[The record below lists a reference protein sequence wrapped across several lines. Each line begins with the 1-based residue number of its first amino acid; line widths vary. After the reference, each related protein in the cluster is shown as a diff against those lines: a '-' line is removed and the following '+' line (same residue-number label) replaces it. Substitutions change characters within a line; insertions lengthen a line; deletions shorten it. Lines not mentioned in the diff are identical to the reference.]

1 MQRCRV
7 FFLNKIRFGIIFS
20 VKNCKLA
27 TMKHKIIYLLPLLWL
42 GSFLS
47 LSAQE
52 NDPDVG
58 KISFITF
65 SDTTNKVKTFFNKG
79 GEWMVLTTNNELFYY
94 GFINEQFG
102 SLDDAVWHYSI
113 PQDSKNEGFN
123 LYTDRDYVYL
133 VSDSEVEVILKSEGS
148 SAYTLRYDNVSS
160 KPYFDGKFFY
170 FMGVYKGDYGQICV
184 EAKKR
189 PKHKWFYKSIKQ
201 FNAPIYTERFII
213 TRDSFN
219 FPITLDYAKGTE
231 ALPQKYEGRCPFPS
245 WVDMFNVYGNDP
257 SDSFFYDGNYVY
269 AVNFPLGFIRKYE
282 PNEYPAS
289 LLSVDMNKFTRR
301 SSFKYA
307 RHSTGHLLY
316 NNQGFQNV
324 SNEEIDSLR
333 KTLRPGPM
341 GAPMPAIPYSNPQ
354 YYKVKSTT
362 KMGEFKDF
370 GRANFLGLLGYQFL
384 VFEDGGQLIGVS
396 PVNGR
401 TYNFPDLKYPFLQYT
416 LIGDV
421 VYYTSPN
428 YDVMFR
434 SKIGRI
440 FTDEEKELLKPPPEY
455 YERLKQMQEEQAKQM
470 EDGN

>member
-1 MQRCRV
+1 MKYQRI
-7 FFLNKIRFGIIFS
+7 FLISF
-20 VKNCKLA
+20 
-27 TMKHKIIYLLPLLWL
+27 LWL
-42 GSFLS
+42 SSSLS

-58 KISFITF
+58 KIDFISF
-65 SDTTNKVKTFFNKG
+65 SDTANKVSRFFHEEG
-79 GEWMVLTTNNELFYY
+79 AWWVLTTQNDLFYY
-94 GFINEQFG
+94 GYINSQFS
-102 SLDDAVWHYSI
+102 SLDDAVWKYSLGS
-113 PQDSKNEGFN
+113 DAKTENYKLFA
-123 LYTDRDYVYL
+123 DKDYVYW
-133 VSDSEVEVILKSEGS
+133 VTASEVEVIQKSDGTN
-148 SAYTLRYDNVSS
+148 AYTLRYENVKS
-160 KPYFDGKFFY
+160 KPYFDGKFFH
-170 FMGVYKGDYGQICV
+170 FMGDYKGAYGQICV

-189 PKHKWFYKSIKQ
+189 PKHKWFYKSVQQ
-201 FNAPIYTERFII
+201 FNSPIYTERFII

-219 FPITLDYAKGTE
+219 FPITLDYTRGQE
-231 ALPQKYEGRCPFPS
+231 ALPQKYEGACPFPS

-257 SDSFFYDGNYVY
+257 SDSFFYDGSYVY
-269 AVNFPLGFIRKYE
+269 AVNFPLGFIRKYD

-289 LLSVDMNKFTRR
+289 ILSVDMNKFTRR
-301 SSFKYA
+301 SPFNYA

-324 SNEEIDSLR
+324 THEEMDSLK

-341 GAPMPAIPYSNPQ
+341 GAPMPAIPYSTPQ
-354 YYKVKSTT
+354 FYKVKSTT
-362 KMGEFKDF
+362 KMGNFKDF
-370 GRANFLGLLGYQFL
+370 GRAHFIGLLDYQYL

-401 TYNFPDLKYPFLQYT
+401 TYNFPDLKYAFGQYT
-416 LIGDV
+416 LLGDV

-440 FTDEEKELLKPPPEY
+440 FSDEEKELLKPPPEY

-470 EDGN
+470 EQQQD